1 MKGKIIRDW
10 SKVDFEK
17 PEDLKKLYGAFQMF
31 MKAIDRNKDLH
42 GAYQAFTTKGDF
54 PAEVLQILEKF
65 HAVGDFDLGYEQIFD
80 IRDFTGTK
88 ESGFEILD
96 VSSSLIFSKI
106 PVGDKVKVYKATGSK
121 ISVSFDRYGGALGW
135 DKTWLDDSKYWALED
150 TAIEFRN
157 KAYLRRAQAFYA
169 LVEALAVGNNITWQ
183 TPTPGTLANTHP
195 DYTVSR
201 DVNTIQKACDT
212 TLAAVKNKGY
222 GVSAN
227 SPFVILAPNTLR
239 PRIER
244 AIAHLNQPFAGASRA
259 LTYNVKP
266 VYTLMLTNNADYYV
280 ILPGKK
286 LKGGYRMDLTLYN
299 MLDILAYIETVAGW
313 MRYGGAIGDTDQLRR
328 CKTS

>member
-10 SKVDFEK
+10 GKVDFGK
-17 PEDLKKLYGAFQMF
+17 SEDLKKVLGAFQMF

-65 HAVGDFDLGYEQIFD
+65 HAVGDFDLGYEQVFD

-88 ESGFEILD
+88 EAGFEILD
-96 VSSSLIFSKI
+96 VSSSLIFEKV

-121 ISVSFDRYGGALGW
+121 ISVGFDRYGGGLGW
-135 DKTWLDDSKYWALED
+135 DKTWMDDGKYWALED

-169 LVEALAVGNNITWQ
+169 LIEALSTGNNVTWQ
-183 TPTPGTLANTHP
+183 APIPTTLPNTDAN
-195 DYTVSR
+195 YSVIR
-201 DVNTIQKACDT
+201 DVNTIQAACDAI
-212 TLAAVKNKGY
+212 LAAVKNKGY

-227 SPFVILAPNTLR
+227 SPFVILAPNVLR

-244 AIAHLNQPFAGASRA
+244 AIVHLNQPFAGASKA

-266 VYTLMLTNNADYYV
+266 VYTLMLTSNTDYYV

-299 MLDILAYIETVAGW
+299 MFQILSYIETIAGW